1 MQALVQPAGNKLRI
15 IARAAFASD
24 PVTRL
29 STRGALAE
37 STDIIANN
45 QYVPMTLSTLTLRR
59 PDDFHV
65 HLRDAAEM
73 RAVVGATAQVFGRA
87 IVMPNL
93 KPPITTTAA
102 AADYRQ
108 RIIDALPKNCRFE
121 PLMTLYLT
129 DNTSADELLRAK
141 DSGFVHA
148 VKYYPAGAT
157 TNSES
162 GVTSLA
168 RVSDALAAMERLG
181 IVLSV
186 HGEVT
191 DADVDV
197 FDRERV
203 FIDRQLTAIVRDF
216 PALRI
221 VVEHITT
228 REAAQFVN
236 DASSVIAATITPQH
250 LLYSRNALFAGG
262 LRPHFYC
269 LPVLKREVH
278 RQALVAAATSGNPKF
293 ILGTDSAPH
302 ATGAK
307 ETSCGCAGCYSAP
320 IAMPLYAEAF
330 EDAGALDR
338 LEGFASIHGAAFYG
352 LARNNDSITLQR
364 EASSVPQSLEFGAT
378 TVTPLRAGTTLRWRV
393 A

>member
-1 MQALVQPAGNKLRI
+1 MPLP
-15 IARAAFASD
+15 
-24 PVTRL
+24 
-29 STRGALAE
+29 
-37 STDIIANN
+37 
-45 QYVPMTLSTLTLRR
+45 TLTLRR

-73 RAVVGATAQVFGRA
+73 RAVVAATAQVFGRA

-93 KPPITTTAA
+93 KPPVTTTDAA
-102 AADYRQ
+102 AGYRQ
-108 RIIDALPKNCRFE
+108 RIRDALPTGSGFE

-129 DNTSADELLRAK
+129 DNTSADELARAK
-141 DSGFVHA
+141 ASGFVHA

-157 TNSES
+157 TNAES

-168 RVSDALAAMERLG
+168 RVDRALAAMERLG
-181 IVLSV
+181 IVLSI

-203 FIDRQLTAIVRDF
+203 FIDRQLTAIVRDH
-216 PALRI
+216 PDLRI
-221 VVEHITT
+221 VLEHITT
-228 REAAQFVN
+228 REAAQFV
-236 DASSVIAATITPQH
+236 AAAPPHIAATITPQH

-262 LRPHFYC
+262 LRPHLYC

-278 RQALVAAATSGNPKF
+278 RQALVAAATSGSPKF
-293 ILGTDSAPH
+293 FLGTDSAPH
-302 ATGAK
+302 ATNAK
-307 ETSCGCAGCYSAP
+307 EHACGCAGCYSAP

-338 LEGFASIHGAAFYG
+338 LEGFASVHGAAFYG
-352 LARNNDSITLQR
+352 LPQNDDTITLMR
-364 EASSVPQSLEFGAT
+364 ETWPVPETLAFGAT
-378 TVTPLRAGTTLRWRV
+378 SVTPLRSGTTLRWKIV